1 MPLPPPVQI
10 SHIDHAVLTVADVEI
25 TLAWYQR
32 VLGMKAESYGQGRKC
47 LVFGKQKLNLH
58 PLQNDFEP
66 KASAPTP
73 GSADL
78 CFIASTPLAKVLEHF
93 KTQRVKVEKGP
104 VKRVG
109 VGGLITS
116 VYIRDPDGNL
126 IEVSNPG

>member
-1 MPLPPPVQI
+1 MPLPPPIQL
-10 SHIDHAVLTVADVEI
+10 SHIDHVVLTVADVDYTI
-25 TLAWYQR
+25 SWYGR
-32 VLGMKAESYGQGRKC
+32 VLGMKAETFGQGRKA

-58 PLQNDFEP
+58 PKVNDFDP
-66 KASAPTP
+66 KPATPTP

-78 CFIASTPLAKVLEHF
+78 CFIASTPLAKVIEHF
-93 KTQRVKVEKGP
+93 KNQRVHIEKGP
-104 VKRVG
+104 IKRMG